1 MFPSSQLYD
10 DRVIDGSSVQ
20 HLSVH
25 LQSSPHGQACVHLL
39 FHLQEHL
46 LYRVRAVT
54 TSVVGVSGKRED
66 GVEIDSRWTGP
77 TDEDTEVPG
86 VLLGLLTWRKS
97 AASNP
102 NGDCVE
108 LAPLPAGG
116 VAVRNSRA
124 PSGTALIYTRA
135 EIEAFLHG
143 AKAGEF
149 DDLVM

>member
-1 MFPSSQLYD
+1 MD
-10 DRVIDGSSVQ
+10 ADG
-20 HLSVH
+20 
-25 LQSSPHGQACVHLL
+25 
-39 FHLQEHL
+39 
-46 LYRVRAVT
+46 
-54 TSVVGVSGKRED
+54 
-66 GVEIDSRWTGP
+66 RWTGP
-77 TDEDTEVPG
+77 TDEDTEAPSA
-86 VLLGLLTWRKS
+86 LLGLVTWRKS

-124 PSGTALIYTRA
+124 PLGTALIYTRA
-135 EIEAFLHG
+135 EIEAFLRG

>member
-1 MFPSSQLYD
+1 M
-10 DRVIDGSSVQ
+10 
-20 HLSVH
+20 
-25 LQSSPHGQACVHLL
+25 
-39 FHLQEHL
+39 
-46 LYRVRAVT
+46 
-54 TSVVGVSGKRED
+54 
-66 GVEIDSRWTGP
+66 EIDSRSTGP
-77 TDEDTEVPG
+77 VDEATEAPIA
-86 VLLGLLTWRKS
+86 LLGLLTWRKS

-116 VAVRNSRA
+116 VAVRNSRG
-124 PSGTALIYTRA
+124 PRGTALIYTRA

>member
-1 MFPSSQLYD
+1 ME
-10 DRVIDGSSVQ
+10 IDGRRTD
-20 HLSVH
+20 
-25 LQSSPHGQACVHLL
+25 PADD
-39 FHLQEHL
+39 E
-46 LYRVRAVT
+46 T
-54 TSVVGVSGKRED
+54 TEA
-66 GVEIDSRWTGP
+66 P
-77 TDEDTEVPG
+77 AAQ
-86 VLLGLLTWRKS
+86 LGLLEWRKS

-124 PSGTALIYTRA
+124 PRGTALIYTRA
-135 EIEAFLHG
+135 EIDAFLRG

>member
-1 MFPSSQLYD
+1 MES
-10 DRVIDGSSVQ
+10 
-20 HLSVH
+20 
-25 LQSSPHGQACVHLL
+25 
-39 FHLQEHL
+39 
-46 LYRVRAVT
+46 
-54 TSVVGVSGKRED
+54 
-66 GVEIDSRWTGP
+66 DSRWMDP
-77 TDEDTEVPG
+77 TDETTEAPAA
-86 VLLGLLTWRKS
+86 LLGLLSWRKS

-124 PSGTALIYTRA
+124 PRGTALIYTRA
-135 EIEAFLHG
+135 EIEAFLRG

>member
-1 MFPSSQLYD
+1 M
-10 DRVIDGSSVQ
+10 
-20 HLSVH
+20 H
-25 LQSSPHGQACVHLL
+25 LQRVLHVRACVRLL

-46 LYRVRAVT
+46 VYCVRTVTESVARV
-54 TSVVGVSGKRED
+54 TSTLED
-66 GVEIDSRWTGP
+66 GVEIDGRWTSP
-77 TDEDTEVPG
+77 TDEATEAPTA
-86 VLLGLLTWRKS
+86 LLGHLTWRKS

-124 PSGTALIYTRA
+124 PRGTALIYTRA
-135 EIEAFLHG
+135 EIEAFLLG

-149 DDLVM
+149 DDLVT